1 MAGEHTVPCSA
12 AQVLV
17 ARVDAQDKRLDGVDA
32 MRSELSEVKLLL
44 VQLTTKTDTR
54 LDYIEAAQDEAAKV
68 VKDHVASAAPRIEK
82 IEKCD
87 DFRKNAAWGIGI
99 LFAAV
104 TAQCVA
110 MLFKRGG

>member
-1 MAGEHTVPCSA
+1 M
-12 AQVLV
+12 VLMT
-17 ARVDAQDKRLDGVDA
+17 RVDSQDKRLDGVDA

-54 LDYIEAAQDEAAKV
+54 LDYIEAAQDAAAKV
-68 VKDHVASAAPRIEK
+68 VKDHVAAAAPRIEK

-87 DFRKNAAWGIGI
+87 DFRKNAAWGISI
-99 LFAAV
+99 LFVAV
-104 TAQCVA
+104 ISQCVA